1 MIFFYLEF
9 VVEIWNRKESF
20 FLAFLLVRIL
30 QEEYRL
36 HTSLRYTRVYN
47 TESFDYFLFI
57 KPVYEMSF
65 DLFLCPIHTSIYSTI
80 IEYDLNNELLFLI
93 EM

>member
-1 MIFFYLEF
+1 M
-9 VVEIWNRKESF
+9 
-20 FLAFLLVRIL
+20 FLQVLSC
-30 QEEYRL
+30 
-36 HTSLRYTRVYN
+36 TN

-93 EM
+93 EMYYAKKKDSFLFQISTTNSKQKKIT

>member
-1 MIFFYLEF
+1 
-9 VVEIWNRKESF
+9 
-20 FLAFLLVRIL
+20 
-30 QEEYRL
+30 
-36 HTSLRYTRVYN
+36 
-47 TESFDYFLFI
+47 
-57 KPVYEMSF
+57 MSF